1 MNQINV
7 TPYEKCSIRKMSLV
21 SRTAIVLLYFSCNF
35 RHPLHVFTKI
45 LTYIKLLTP
54 CLHFPSPHS
63 LNKPI
68 FKQKK
73 DKSFQYFSTIYYIF
87 FFMNDQVNVT
97 CSLTSPSSMKYLSC
111 LGVATRKLQPRWTC
125 HKWCDTLAPP

>member
-7 TPYEKCSIRKMSLV
+7 TPYEKCSICKMSLV
-21 SRTAIVLLYFSCNF
+21 IKNCNSSALLLLQFQTAPAFS
-35 RHPLHVFTKI
+35 KI

-73 DKSFQYFSTIYYIF
+73 DKSFQHFSTIYYIF
-87 FFMNDQVNVT
+87 FF
-97 CSLTSPSSMKYLSC
+97 L
-111 LGVATRKLQPRWTC
+111 
-125 HKWCDTLAPP
+125 